1 MTRPAPLR
9 LLALGIA
16 MEAGYLA
23 LIAAP
28 PSPGRTAR
36 FIVVYILILACYA
49 AATRPL
55 ERPAAGE
62 RIGAV
67 LAFACLFRAT
77 LLFAPPALSN
87 DVERYLWDG
96 RLLLAGVN
104 PYREPPAAPDLAW
117 LRDDRFSRLDHT
129 GIRTIYPPAAQA
141 LFAAGAALAPGPLG
155 IKTLVVLADLLVI
168 AGLRRLLALRGLPA
182 SRLLIYAWNPL
193 GIVEVAWSG
202 HLEPAG
208 TACVVLAAAAIIQKR
223 DLRAAAALTLG
234 GLVKLLPFALF
245 LPLARS
251 LRARSLALAPLL
263 ALAAWWPFRAAGP
276 RLLDGLREYGGR
288 WSANESLFAIVRAL
302 FVWIDPTPALKGVIA
317 FVRTHVPASEP
328 LDRLYGFVYPEDLAR
343 AACALAAA
351 GFAALLLRRRVE
363 PLRGCFLMTGALLLL
378 SPTLHPWYLLW
389 ILPWLCLFPSRP
401 WILLSGLVALSYANL
416 GSAGRGHDLHPWVSL
431 AEYLPFYAWLAIDWA
446 RDRRGVRPAPEVAA
460 AGAE

>member
-1 MTRPAPLR
+1 MTRPVPLR

-16 MEAGYLA
+16 MEVGYLG

-36 FIVVYILILACYA
+36 FIIPFLAIVACYA
-49 AATRPL
+49 VAARPL
-55 ERPAAGE
+55 ARPAAGD
-62 RIGAV
+62 RVGAM

-77 LLFAPPALSN
+77 LLFAPPALSD

-96 RLLLAGVN
+96 RVLLSGGN
-104 PYREPPAAPDLAW
+104 PYRDPPAADRLTG
-117 LRDDRFSRLDHT
+117 LRDERFARMDHVEV
-129 GIRTIYPPAAQA
+129 RTIYPPAAQA
-141 LFAAGAALAPGPLG
+141 LFAAGAALAPGVLG

-193 GIVEVAWSG
+193 AVVEVAWSG

-208 TACVVLAAAAIIQKR
+208 TACVVFAAAAIIQKR
-223 DLRAAAALTLG
+223 DLRAATALTLG
-234 GLVKLLPFALF
+234 GLVKIVPFALF
-245 LPLARS
+245 VPLTRS

-263 ALAAWWPFRAAGP
+263 VIAAYWPFRAAGP

-288 WSANESLFAIVRAL
+288 WSANESLFALVREAIVR
-302 FVWIDPTPALKGVIA
+302 IDPTPALKGAIA
-317 FVRTHVPASEP
+317 FLRARLPGSEP
-328 LDRLYGFVYPEDLAR
+328 LDRLYACVYPEDLAR

-351 GFAALLLRRRVE
+351 GFAVVLLRRRVQ
-363 PLRGCFLMTGALLLL
+363 PLRGCYLMTGALLLL

-401 WILLSGLVALSYANL
+401 WMLLSGLVALSYANL
-416 GSAGRGHDLHPWVSL
+416 GSAGRDHDPHPWVTVS
-431 AEYLPFYAWLAIDWA
+431 EYLPFYAWLAVDWA
-446 RDRRGVRPAPEVAA
+446 RRWRGAGPAAEVARVKT
-460 AGAE
+460 E